1 GCSDFQCLSRRQ
13 RARLVHCRRGAEQ
26 RTAAGQQSFHRHQSC
41 GMTKRDLPAL
51 SIVELRDLLR
61 RGEISPAETLQAL
74 EERINAIDDKIGAY
88 LEHDLAAATAE
99 AEKVDMT
106 LPLGGI
112 PIAIKDLINVQG
124 QQCTDRKSTR
134 LNSSHVSISYAV
146 FCLKKK

>member
-1 GCSDFQCLSRRQ
+1 
-13 RARLVHCRRGAEQ
+13 RRGAEQ

-99 AEKVDMT
+99 AGKVDMT

-112 PIAIKDLINVQG
+112 PIAIKDL
-124 QQCTDRKSTR
+124 DRKSTR
-134 LNSSHVSISYAV
+134 LNSSH
-146 FCLKKK
+146 